1 MLLFTDTYMPMYP
14 DRAEKKAPR
23 RKAMPTSNL
32 SPIAMIIPNITLII
46 AIVFVLAGQIGH
58 GSFADGVPDGLHLG
72 SALVLPENASSQES
86 AIKRPITPAIGIRYT
101 QASITISI
109 IRTSSGLGA

>member
-1 MLLFTDTYMPMYP
+1 LSVLLAALAVRMLLFTDTYMPMYP

-46 AIVFVLAGQIGH
+46 AIVLYWRA
-58 GSFADGVPDGLHLG
+58 
-72 SALVLPENASSQES
+72 
-86 AIKRPITPAIGIRYT
+86 R
-101 QASITISI
+101 
-109 IRTSSGLGA
+109 